1 MVTRAEKYSKVKII
15 PRSSGLK
22 AMARGIGRRNYS
34 TIARQVMLN
43 PRTRV
48 MCLKVLKKYLHLE
61 MTQVASGYSC
71 LRQKDLES
79 LQKFHGKASTLSCRA
94 KPQPFMLFLKVVWMY
109 AERGKAYKHNIQRT

>member
-61 MTQVASGYSC
+61 MTQVASGILAYV
-71 LRQKDLES
+71 RK
-79 LQKFHGKASTLSCRA
+79 TLNLFRNFMG
-94 KPQPFMLFLKVVWMY
+94 KPQP
-109 AERGKAYKHNIQRT
+109 